1 MKLTLLAMML
11 ASAINIIP
19 QPLSVREDKGTFKLK
34 GTPISCDSQIGEI
47 PKAAVAELSAQL
59 TLVAGQIYPVS
70 NPVGLAETV
79 REGSGRGIIFAVDPT
94 LVDEAYTIKIDKKK
108 AVILANS
115 DGGFLYAIQTLKQL
129 MPVSIYGKATDEK
142 AKWELPCCEIKD
154 KPRFAYRGMH
164 LDCCRHFWTVDE
176 VKKVLD
182 VMATLKLNR
191 FHWHLTEDQGW
202 RAEIKAYPLLTE
214 IGAWRPETIIGYQGG
229 LTPDQFRFDGER
241 HGGFY
246 TQEEMRDVVEYAA
259 RLGITIV
266 PEVDLPG
273 HMVAALA
280 SYPWLGCTGK
290 SIETGG
296 DYKVWTIW
304 GVSPDVLCPGK
315 DTTLEFL
322 KTVLGELC
330 DIFPGE
336 YFHVGGDE
344 CPKDAWAQCP
354 DCQARIAVLGLK
366 SDEHASA
373 ETRLQNYVTSEMQAF
388 LATRGKKLIGWDEIL
403 EGDLEEGATV
413 MSWRGL
419 SGGIEASN
427 RGFDVVMTPT
437 DYCYFDYCQSDEFG
451 YDEKMKALAE
461 ARSNAD
467 APTLEDV
474 VGEPTCAWWGNLSIE
489 TVYSFNPT
497 AGLSKEAAAH
507 ILGAQANVWTEY
519 IPTEAQL
526 EYMIMPRL
534 FAMSEV
540 QWCELRN
547 KDLDKFMAKVKGNGY
562 KMLELKGFNFRN
574 K

>member
-1 MKLTLLAMML
+1 MKLTLLTML
-11 ASAINIIP
+11 LATAINIIP

-34 GTPISCDSQIGEI
+34 GAQISCDAAIGDI
-47 PKAAVAELSAQL
+47 PLAAISEFSAQL
-59 TLVAGQIYPVS
+59 TVVAGQIYPVS
-70 NPVGLAETV
+70 KPVGLSETV
-79 REGSGRGIIFAVDPT
+79 RTGNGKGIIFAIDPT
-94 LVDEAYTIKIDKKK
+94 LVDEAYTINIDKKK

-115 DGGFLYAIQTLKQL
+115 DNGFLYALQSLKQML
-129 MPVSIYGKATDEK
+129 PVSIFGTDSDEK

-164 LDCCRHFWTVDE
+164 LDCCRHFFTVDE
-176 VKKVLD
+176 VKKVID
-182 VMATLKLNR
+182 VMGTLKLNR
-191 FHWHLTEDQGW
+191 LHWHLTEDQGW

-214 IGAWRPETIIGYQGG
+214 VGAWREETIIGYQGSQK
-229 LTPDQFRFDGER
+229 PEDFRFDGQR

-246 TQEEMRDVVEYAA
+246 TQEDMRDVVEYAA
-259 RLGITIV
+259 KLGITIV

-315 DTTLEFL
+315 DTTIEFL

-336 YFHVGGDE
+336 YFHIGGDE
-344 CPKDAWAQCP
+344 CPKTAWETCP
-354 DCQARIAVLGLK
+354 DCQARIEQLGLK
-366 SDEHASA
+366 SDGHATA
-373 ETRLQNYVTSEMQAF
+373 ETRLQNYVTSEMQSF
-388 LATRGKKLIGWDEIL
+388 LKTRGKKLIGWDEIL

-419 SGGIEASN
+419 KGGIEASN
-427 RGFDVVMTPT
+427 RGFDVIMTPT
-437 DYCYFDYCQSDEFG
+437 DYCYFDYCQSDKRTNL
-451 YDEKMKALAE
+451 DI
-461 ARSNAD
+461 
-467 APTLEDV
+467 PVWEDV
-474 VGEPTCAWWGNLSIE
+474 DEPTCAWWGNLTIE
-489 TVYSFNPT
+489 KVYSFNPT
-497 AGLSKEAAAH
+497 AGLSKEAASH
-507 ILGAQANVWTEY
+507 IMGAQANVWTEY
-519 IPTEAQL
+519 IPDDKQL

-540 QWCELRN
+540 QWCEPKN
-547 KDLDKFMAKVKGNGY
+547 KDFDKFIVKVKDNGY
-562 KMLELKGFNFRN
+562 KMLDLKGFNYRN

>member
-1 MKLTLLAMML
+1 MKLTLLTML
-11 ASAINIIP
+11 LATAINIIP
-19 QPLSVREDKGTFKLK
+19 QPLSVREDKGAFKLK
-34 GTPISCDSQIGEI
+34 GAQISCDAAIGDI
-47 PKAAVAELSAQL
+47 PLAAISEFSAQL
-59 TLVAGQIYPVS
+59 TVVAGQVYPVS
-70 NPVGLAETV
+70 KPVGLAETV
-79 REGSGRGIIFAVDPT
+79 RTGTGKGIIFAIDPT
-94 LVDEAYTIKIDKKK
+94 LVDEAYTINIDKKK

-115 DGGFLYAIQTLKQL
+115 DNGFLYALQSLKQML
-129 MPVSIYGKATDEK
+129 PVSIFGTDTDEK

-154 KPRFAYRGMH
+154 KPRFGYRGMH
-164 LDCCRHFWTVDE
+164 LDCCRHFFTVDE

-182 VMATLKLNR
+182 VMGTLKLNR
-191 FHWHLTEDQGW
+191 LHWHLTEDQGW

-214 IGAWRPETIIGYQGG
+214 VGAWREETIIGYQGA
-229 LTPDQFRFDGER
+229 LRREDFRFDGKR

-246 TQEEMRDVVEYAA
+246 TQEEMRDVVEYAS

-290 SIETGG
+290 SVETGG

-315 DTTLEFL
+315 DTTIEFL

-336 YFHVGGDE
+336 YFHIGGDE
-344 CPKDAWAQCP
+344 CPKTAWASCP
-354 DCQARIAVLGLK
+354 DCQARIAQLGLK
-366 SDEHASA
+366 TDEHATA

-388 LATRGKKLIGWDEIL
+388 LKTRGKKLIGWDEIL

-419 SGGIEASN
+419 KGGIEASN
-427 RGFDVVMTPT
+427 RGFDVIMTPT
-437 DYCYFDYCQSDEFG
+437 DYCYFDYCQSDRRTNL
-451 YDEKMKALAE
+451 DI
-461 ARSNAD
+461 
-467 APTLEDV
+467 PVWEDV
-474 VGEPTCAWWGNLSIE
+474 DEPTCAWWGNLTIE
-489 TVYSFNPT
+489 KVYSFNPT
-497 AGLSKEAAAH
+497 AGLSKEAASH

-519 IPTEAQL
+519 IPDDKQL

-540 QWCELRN
+540 QWCEPAAKN
-547 KDLDKFMAKVKGNGY
+547 YDKFMVKVKDGGF
-562 KMLELKGFNFRN
+562 KMLDLKGFNYRN